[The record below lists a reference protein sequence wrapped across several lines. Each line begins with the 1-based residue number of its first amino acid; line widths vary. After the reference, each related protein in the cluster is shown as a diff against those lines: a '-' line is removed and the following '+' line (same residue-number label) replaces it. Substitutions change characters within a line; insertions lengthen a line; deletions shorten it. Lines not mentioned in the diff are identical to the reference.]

1 MHPGAPTPQIL
12 SVTALTAGVR
22 TLLEEHFSR
31 LLVEGEIS
39 NYKRHSSGHRYFTL
53 KDESAQVK
61 CVMFRSD
68 ARMLRFEPSDGMLVH
83 ARGQLTVYDARGEYQ
98 LVVRGMR
105 TAGEGALRRAFEEVK
120 RKLAAE
126 GLFDVARKKPI
137 PTIPSAVGVVT
148 SADGAALRDIL
159 TVLERRYAGVRV
171 ILAATAVQ
179 GPEAARE
186 IAAAIRAFNR
196 HAAANSPQRVDVLIV
211 GRGGGSEEDLWSFN
225 EEGVARAIAAS
236 TIPVISA
243 VGHET
248 DVSIADL
255 VADLRAP
262 TPTAA
267 AAAASPDREALQG
280 AVEQLRRRLLRDAR
294 RTVET
299 RAQRL
304 DSAARRLLTPA
315 QRIEREQRS
324 LAVLARRMSLAAR
337 RAVEDH
343 GRRLAA
349 SRSALGHLDPTAVLA
364 RGYSIVRDSAGHV
377 RRSSEGLAPGDA
389 LDVAFS
395 AGGAGVTVRNTR

>member
-1 MHPGAPTPQIL
+1 LQPDAQTPEIL

-22 TLLEEHFSR
+22 TLLEQHFSR
-31 LLVEGEIS
+31 LFVEGEVS

-105 TAGEGALRRAFEEVK
+105 PAGEGALRRAFEEVK

-137 PTIPSAVGVVT
+137 PPIPSAIGIVT
-148 SADGAALRDIL
+148 SADGAALRDML

-171 ILAATAVQ
+171 ILGATAVQ
-179 GPEAARE
+179 GPDAAQE
-186 IAAAIRAFNR
+186 IAARIRAFNR
-196 HAAANSPQRVDVLIV
+196 HAAANSPQRVDVLLV

-225 EEGVARAIAAS
+225 EEVVARAIASS

-262 TPTAA
+262 TPSAA
-267 AAAASPDREALQG
+267 AEAAVPDGQAIAYRVSQQT
-280 AVEQLRRRLLRDAR
+280 VRLRMLVSSRIADRTAHVRRLLDSRGFAQPAAR
-294 RTVET
+294 VRLMS
-299 RAQRL
+299 QRL
-304 DSAARRLLTPA
+304 DELVT
-315 QRIEREQRS
+315 
-324 LAVLARRMSLAAR
+324 
-337 RAVEDH
+337 
-343 GRRLAA
+343 
-349 SRSALGHLDPTAVLA
+349 RSALSIGHRVDRLKTTTDALQSRLISLDPKGPLE
-364 RGYSIVRDSAGHV
+364 RGFVIIQRGGKPVGRGMDLRVGDSVDLVFRDGQRSAT
-377 RRSSEGLAPGDA
+377 
-389 LDVAFS
+389 
-395 AGGAGVTVRNTR
+395 VTD